1 MIEKEFP
8 LSPTSNSIVQDQ
20 ESLVLQQAATT
31 NIHLD
36 KKLEGRVGK
45 VLLYLVARNANH
57 EMWICQICQAGCG
70 ALRSIEIQHITSK
83 YVHHTTGYLAG
94 VSPSWI
100 KTSVRSSFWLLF
112 NQTFALHLPFP

>member
-20 ESLVLQQAATT
+20 ESVVRQQAATT
-31 NIHLD
+31 NIHGD

-57 EMWICQICQAGCG
+57 
-70 ALRSIEIQHITSK
+70 
-83 YVHHTTGYLAG
+83 
-94 VSPSWI
+94 
-100 KTSVRSSFWLLF
+100 
-112 NQTFALHLPFP
+112 

>member
-31 NIHLD
+31 NIHVD

-57 EMWICQICQAGCG
+57 
-70 ALRSIEIQHITSK
+70 
-83 YVHHTTGYLAG
+83 
-94 VSPSWI
+94 
-100 KTSVRSSFWLLF
+100 
-112 NQTFALHLPFP
+112 